1 VDAPSGTLLTN
12 TSYFE
17 LLVDVATVRQLK
29 VDAETAK
36 TDAETA
42 QTGAEAA
49 LASFQGQYKS
59 AAANPYGG
67 AEDVGDLWYD
77 ETANILKYYTG
88 SAFEPVTTSLATV
101 TDNYL
106 TISNQVITA
115 GTVPVSLGGTG
126 ATTASGARTALGVD
140 AAGTDNS
147 TDVTL
152 AGSLDYL
159 TISGQAITRN
169 AIDLTTDVTGALPV
183 ANGGTGATSAS
194 AARTA
199 LGLGSAATSNTSAF
213 EASGAVSTHAAV
225 TSSVHGI
232 SAFGATLVD
241 DADAATA
248 RTTLGL
254 GTAATTAASAY
265 ATAAQGTTAD
275 SALQDVV
282 DDTTPQL
289 GGDLDVNGNSI
300 VSASNG
306 NIAITPNGTGNVSL
320 GNFTFDAD
328 QTVGAGQDNYVL
340 TYDHSTTS
348 ISLEAAA
355 GGGGGGVSDGDKGD
369 ITVSG
374 SGATWTIDSAAVTYA
389 KIQNVSATDKLLG
402 RSTAGAGSIEEISC
416 TSAGRALLDD
426 ADSAAQRTTLGL
438 GTAALSASGDFETA
452 GAVST
457 HAALTSSVHGI
468 SSFGATLV
476 DDADASA
483 ARTTL
488 GLGTI
493 STQASNSVSITGGSV
508 TGITDLAIAD
518 GGTGASTASV
528 ARGNLGLEIGVDVQQ
543 YDADTTK
550 NDVANTFTANQIISV
565 TDNTNAALRITQTG
579 TGNALVVEDSTNPDA
594 TPFVVDASGKLLVG
608 TSTARSNLFNAGVT
622 SLHQVETLGGST
634 VECLAVR
641 NANDTTGADLVLAKS
656 RGTAIG
662 SNTIVQSGDRV
673 GTIAFMGSD
682 GSEFVQAARIN
693 AEVDGTPGTNDMPG
707 RLVFSTTADG
717 ASSPTE
723 RMRIDSSGN
732 VLVGKTTQTPS
743 TAGCELIG
751 SGLVNAT
758 RDANAPLQLTRLTN
772 DGDIALFRKG
782 GTTVG
787 SIGTSGGRV
796 YIADD
801 STNGITFSNSSAIM
815 WPSNSS
821 GGVVDNTMDIGSSS
835 FRFNDIYL
843 GNEPTVTSDQ
853 NEKQDIEELTEAEQR
868 VAVACKGLLRKYR
881 WKSAVAKKGDEARIH
896 FGIIAQD
903 LQAAFEAEGL
913 DAGRYGM
920 FMSNTWWETS
930 ETYTDDEGI
939 EQTRTITYNT
949 AEEAPEG
956 AVERTRLGVRYSE
969 LLAFIIAAI

>member
-1 VDAPSGTLLTN
+1 MTVSVKRNKVQYTGDNSTTAFSVTFPYTETSQVKVYLGSTLQTITTHYTLTDPGATGTVTFLTPPGTGVNVSLIRETDYLQGVDYVNNDALDAETLEKAFDKLTMMAQQLDAKIDASVGFDETVAGTTSLKLASDATDLAGKLLAFDDSGNFVTTQEIGTFKGSDTTTTTAAYVVRDLIRDSSNDNVYFTKVDAPSGTLLTN

-17 LLVDVATVRQLK
+17 LLVDVATVRTLK
-29 VDAETAK
+29 VAAETAR
-36 TDAETA
+36 TGAETA
-42 QTGAEAA
+42 ETNAA
-49 LASFQGQYKS
+49 ASLASFQGQYKTGSSDPYSGS
-59 AAANPYGG
+59 ADA
-67 AEDVGDLWYD
+67 GDLWYD
-77 ETANILKYYTG
+77 TSASILKYYTG

-126 ATTASGARTALGVD
+126 ATTASGARTALGL
-140 AAGTDNS
+140 GT
-147 TDVTL
+147 
-152 AGSLDYL
+152 A
-159 TISGQAITRN
+159 
-169 AIDLTTDVTGALPV
+169 
-183 ANGGTGATSAS
+183 ATSA
-194 AARTA
+194 T
-199 LGLGSAATSNTSAF
+199 GDF

-232 SAFGATLVD
+232 SSFGATLVD

-348 ISLEAAA
+348 ISLEAAS
-355 GGGGGGVSDGDKGD
+355 GGGISDGDKGD

-426 ADSAAQRTTLGL
+426 ADAAAQRTTLGL

-488 GLGTI
+488 GLGTAATTATTDYATSAQGATADSALQDVVSDTTPQLGGNLDVNGQSI
-493 STQASNSVSITGGSV
+493 VSVSAGNISITPDT
-508 TGITDLAIAD
+508 TGKIILDGLSWPTAD
-518 GGTGASTASV
+518 GSADQVLKTDGA
-528 ARGNLGLEIGVDVQQ
+528 GNLSFVNQSGGGGLSDLEH
-543 YDADTTK
+543 ADSITT
-550 NDVANTFTANQIISV
+550 AETISV
-565 TDNTNAALRITQTG
+565 GNHRFYVGPVSFTNTVTIA
-579 TGNALVVEDSTNPDA
+579 
-594 TPFVVDASGKLLVG
+594 GKLLVFDGLLNSTG
-608 TSTARSNLFNAGVT
+608 TIN
-622 SLHQVETLGGST
+622 
-634 VECLAVR
+634 
-641 NANDTTGADLVLAKS
+641 TTGTLHV
-656 RGTAIG
+656 RG
-662 SNTIVQSGDRV
+662 
-673 GTIAFMGSD
+673 
-682 GSEFVQAARIN
+682 
-693 AEVDGTPGTNDMPG
+693 
-707 RLVFSTTADG
+707 
-717 ASSPTE
+717 
-723 RMRIDSSGN
+723 
-732 VLVGKTTQTPS
+732 
-743 TAGCELIG
+743 
-751 SGLVNAT
+751 
-758 RDANAPLQLTRLTN
+758 
-772 DGDIALFRKG
+772 
-782 GTTVG
+782 
-787 SIGTSGGRV
+787 
-796 YIADD
+796 
-801 STNGITFSNSSAIM
+801 
-815 WPSNSS
+815 
-821 GGVVDNTMDIGSSS
+821 
-835 FRFNDIYL
+835 
-843 GNEPTVTSDQ
+843 
-853 NEKQDIEELTEAEQR
+853 
-868 VAVACKGLLRKYR
+868 
-881 WKSAVAKKGDEARIH
+881 
-896 FGIIAQD
+896 
-903 LQAAFEAEGL
+903 
-913 DAGRYGM
+913 
-920 FMSNTWWETS
+920 
-930 ETYTDDEGI
+930 
-939 EQTRTITYNT
+939 
-949 AEEAPEG
+949 
-956 AVERTRLGVRYSE
+956 
-969 LLAFIIAAI
+969 

>member
-1 VDAPSGTLLTN
+1 MTVSVKRNKVQYTGDNSTTAFSVTFPYTETSQVKVYLGSTLQTITTHYTLTDPGATGTVTFLTPPGTGVNVSLIRETDYLQGVDYVNNDALDAETLEKAFDKLTMMAQQLDAKIDGSVGFDETVAGTTSLKLASDATDLAGKLLAFDDSGNFVTTQEIGTFRGSDSTSTTADYVVRDLIRDSSNDNVYFTKVDAPSGTLLTN

-29 VDAETAK
+29 VDAETAR
-36 TDAETA
+36 TGAETA
-42 QTGAEAA
+42 ETNAA
-49 LASFQGQYKS
+49 ASLASFQGQYKTGSSDPYSGS
-59 AAANPYGG
+59 ADA
-67 AEDVGDLWYD
+67 GDLWYD
-77 ETANILKYYTG
+77 TSASILKYYTG

-115 GTVPVSLGGTG
+115 GTVPISLGGTG
-126 ATTASGARTALGVD
+126 ATTDSGARTALGL
-140 AAGTDNS
+140 GT
-147 TDVTL
+147 
-152 AGSLDYL
+152 A
-159 TISGQAITRN
+159 
-169 AIDLTTDVTGALPV
+169 
-183 ANGGTGATSAS
+183 ATSA
-194 AARTA
+194 T
-199 LGLGSAATSNTSAF
+199 GDF

-328 QTVGAGQDNYVL
+328 QTVGAGQDDYVL

-348 ISLEAAA
+348 ISLEAAS
-355 GGGGGGVSDGDKGD
+355 GGGISDGDKGD

-426 ADSAAQRTTLGL
+426 VDAAAQRTTLGL
-438 GTAALSASGDFETA
+438 GTAALSASGDFETV

-476 DDADASA
+476 DDADASV

-493 STQASNSVSITGGSV
+493 STQASDSVSITGGSV

-528 ARGNLGLEIGVDVQQ
+528 ARGNLLPSYSGNGSKVLALNSGGTDVEWVTQSQ
-543 YDADTTK
+543 VFTAG
-550 NDVANTFTANQIISV
+550 VANAFEHANSIS
-565 TDNTNAALRITQTG
+565 DSIT
-579 TGNALVVEDSTNPDA
+579 V
-594 TPFVVDASGKLLVG
+594 
-608 TSTARSNLFNAGVT
+608 
-622 SLHQVETLGGST
+622 
-634 VECLAVR
+634 
-641 NANDTTGADLVLAKS
+641 
-656 RGTAIG
+656 
-662 SNTIVQSGDRV
+662 
-673 GTIAFMGSD
+673 
-682 GSEFVQAARIN
+682 
-693 AEVDGTPGTNDMPG
+693 
-707 RLVFSTTADG
+707 
-717 ASSPTE
+717 
-723 RMRIDSSGN
+723 SSGN
-732 VLVGKTTQTPS
+732 NRLY
-743 TAGCELIG
+743 IG
-751 SGLVNAT
+751 DT
-758 RDANAPLQLTRLTN
+758 
-772 DGDIALFRKG
+772 
-782 GTTVG
+782 
-787 SIGTSGGRV
+787 
-796 YIADD
+796 
-801 STNGITFSNSSAIM
+801 TFSGTLTVAGKMVILDGPINLT
-815 WPSNSS
+815 
-821 GGVVDNTMDIGSSS
+821 GTM
-835 FRFNDIYL
+835 N
-843 GNEPTVTSDQ
+843 
-853 NEKQDIEELTEAEQR
+853 LT
-868 VAVACKGLLRKYR
+868 GTL
-881 WKSAVAKKGDEARIH
+881 S
-896 FGIIAQD
+896 
-903 LQAAFEAEGL
+903 
-913 DAGRYGM
+913 
-920 FMSNTWWETS
+920 
-930 ETYTDDEGI
+930 
-939 EQTRTITYNT
+939 
-949 AEEAPEG
+949 
-956 AVERTRLGVRYSE
+956 VRH
-969 LLAFIIAAI
+969 

>member
-1 VDAPSGTLLTN
+1 MTVSVKRNQVQFGGDGSTTAFTVNFPYTELDQVKVFLDTTEQTRTTHFTLTDPGATGTVTFGTAPAAGKLVTIKRETDYLQAIDYVNNDALDAETLEKAFDKLTMMCQQLDVKIEKSIGFEETVSEVDTTSLKLAAGTSDLAGKLLAFDSTGAFVTTQEIGTFKGSDTTTTTAAYVVRDLIRDSSNDNVYFTKVDAPSGTLLTN

-29 VDAETAK
+29 VAAETAR
-36 TDAETA
+36 TGAETA
-42 QTGAEAA
+42 ETNAA
-49 LASFQGQYKS
+49 ASLASFQGQYKTGS
-59 AAANPYGG
+59 SDPYGG
-67 AEDVGDLWYD
+67 SADAGDLWYD
-77 ETANILKYYTG
+77 TSASILKYYTG

-115 GTVPVSLGGTG
+115 GTVPISLGGTG
-126 ATTASGARTALGVD
+126 ATTDSGARTALGL
-140 AAGTDNS
+140 GT
-147 TDVTL
+147 
-152 AGSLDYL
+152 A
-159 TISGQAITRN
+159 
-169 AIDLTTDVTGALPV
+169 
-183 ANGGTGATSAS
+183 ATSA
-194 AARTA
+194 T
-199 LGLGSAATSNTSAF
+199 GDF

-232 SAFGATLVD
+232 SSFGATLVD

-328 QTVGAGQDNYVL
+328 QTVGAGQDDYVL

-348 ISLEAAA
+348 ISLEAAS
-355 GGGGGGVSDGDKGD
+355 GGGISDGDKGD

-426 ADSAAQRTTLGL
+426 VDAAAQRTTLGL

-493 STQASNSVSITGGSV
+493 STQASDSVSITGGSV

-528 ARGNLGLEIGVDVQQ
+528 ARGNLLPSYSGNGSKVLALNSGGTDVEWVTQSQ
-543 YDADTTK
+543 VFTAG
-550 NDVANTFTANQIISV
+550 VANAFEHPNSV
-565 TDNTNAALRITQTG
+565 TDSFTVSASDHRFYVGPVSFTNTVTLQGKMLVFDGLYNTTG
-579 TGNALVVEDSTNPDA
+579 TINIT
-594 TPFVVDASGKLLVG
+594 G
-608 TSTARSNLFNAGVT
+608 TLHVRS
-622 SLHQVETLGGST
+622 
-634 VECLAVR
+634 
-641 NANDTTGADLVLAKS
+641 
-656 RGTAIG
+656 
-662 SNTIVQSGDRV
+662 
-673 GTIAFMGSD
+673 
-682 GSEFVQAARIN
+682 
-693 AEVDGTPGTNDMPG
+693 
-707 RLVFSTTADG
+707 
-717 ASSPTE
+717 
-723 RMRIDSSGN
+723 
-732 VLVGKTTQTPS
+732 
-743 TAGCELIG
+743 
-751 SGLVNAT
+751 
-758 RDANAPLQLTRLTN
+758 
-772 DGDIALFRKG
+772 
-782 GTTVG
+782 
-787 SIGTSGGRV
+787 
-796 YIADD
+796 
-801 STNGITFSNSSAIM
+801 
-815 WPSNSS
+815 
-821 GGVVDNTMDIGSSS
+821 
-835 FRFNDIYL
+835 
-843 GNEPTVTSDQ
+843 
-853 NEKQDIEELTEAEQR
+853 
-868 VAVACKGLLRKYR
+868 
-881 WKSAVAKKGDEARIH
+881 
-896 FGIIAQD
+896 
-903 LQAAFEAEGL
+903 
-913 DAGRYGM
+913 
-920 FMSNTWWETS
+920 
-930 ETYTDDEGI
+930 
-939 EQTRTITYNT
+939 
-949 AEEAPEG
+949 
-956 AVERTRLGVRYSE
+956 
-969 LLAFIIAAI
+969 

>member
-1 VDAPSGTLLTN
+1 MTVSVKRNKVQYTGDNSTTAFSVTFPYTETSQVKVYLDSTLQTITTHYTLTDPGATGTVTFLTPPGTGVNVSLIRETDYLQGVDYVNNDALDAETLEKAFDKLTMMAQQLDAKIDASVGFDETVAGTTSLKLASDATDLAGKLLAFDDSGNFVTTQEIGTFKGSDTTTTTAAYVVRDLIRDSSNDNVYFTKVDAPSGTLLTN

-493 STQASNSVSITGGSV
+493 STQASDSVSITGGSV

-528 ARGNLGLEIGVDVQQ
+528 ARGNLLPSYSGNGSKVLALNSGGTDVEWVTQSQVFTAGVANAFEHANSISDNITVASGNNRL
-543 YDADTTK
+543 YMGDTTFSGTLTIEGK
-550 NDVANTFTANQIISV
+550 LVSIDGPFNLTGTANI
-565 TDNTNAALRITQTG
+565 TG
-579 TGNALVVEDSTNPDA
+579 TLS
-594 TPFVVDASGKLLVG
+594 
-608 TSTARSNLFNAGVT
+608 
-622 SLHQVETLGGST
+622 
-634 VECLAVR
+634 VR
-641 NANDTTGADLVLAKS
+641 
-656 RGTAIG
+656 
-662 SNTIVQSGDRV
+662 
-673 GTIAFMGSD
+673 
-682 GSEFVQAARIN
+682 
-693 AEVDGTPGTNDMPG
+693 
-707 RLVFSTTADG
+707 
-717 ASSPTE
+717 
-723 RMRIDSSGN
+723 
-732 VLVGKTTQTPS
+732 
-743 TAGCELIG
+743 
-751 SGLVNAT
+751 
-758 RDANAPLQLTRLTN
+758 
-772 DGDIALFRKG
+772 
-782 GTTVG
+782 
-787 SIGTSGGRV
+787 
-796 YIADD
+796 
-801 STNGITFSNSSAIM
+801 
-815 WPSNSS
+815 
-821 GGVVDNTMDIGSSS
+821 
-835 FRFNDIYL
+835 
-843 GNEPTVTSDQ
+843 
-853 NEKQDIEELTEAEQR
+853 
-868 VAVACKGLLRKYR
+868 
-881 WKSAVAKKGDEARIH
+881 H
-896 FGIIAQD
+896 
-903 LQAAFEAEGL
+903 
-913 DAGRYGM
+913 
-920 FMSNTWWETS
+920 
-930 ETYTDDEGI
+930 
-939 EQTRTITYNT
+939 
-949 AEEAPEG
+949 
-956 AVERTRLGVRYSE
+956 
-969 LLAFIIAAI
+969 